1 MRDFLN
7 VFDVYFVNVDSYK
20 DGSCTWNLRKIW
32 NGDVMFNEQDNCWD
46 IVTYN
51 RFFYD
56 DDTCL
61 SSTAQAGE
69 YQYDINDEL

>member
-1 MRDFLN
+1 MRNFLN

-20 DGSCTWNLRKIW
+20 DRSCTWNLRKLC

-46 IVTYN
+46 IVTYD
-51 RFFYD
+51 RFFND
-56 DDTCL
+56 DDI
-61 SSTAQAGE
+61 AQAWE